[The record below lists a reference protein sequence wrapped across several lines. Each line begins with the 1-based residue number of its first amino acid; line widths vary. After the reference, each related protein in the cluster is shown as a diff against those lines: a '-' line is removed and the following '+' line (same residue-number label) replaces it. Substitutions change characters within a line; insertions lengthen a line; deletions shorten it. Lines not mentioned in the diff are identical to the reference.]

1 MRRAPTLDLN
11 AIVAAL
17 VRAVD
22 EDGDDTEPGV
32 PATLDATSA
41 LLAERGT
48 RGWTVEDVAE
58 RAGLGRA
65 TVYRRFASRDELV
78 AAAVA
83 RDARRFFTTVSD
95 AVRDVEPLEEKVV
108 QGFLEGLRL
117 ARRAPLAHLLRSDP
131 VAAMSL
137 LTSEPLLRSAAVA
150 LADRYQAL
158 LRRPLDPSGRA
169 VAESVAEG
177 LVRLG
182 LSFVLIPGPTAD
194 DDRARD
200 HLDAVIRPLL
210 QGGLRSSHR
219 R

>member
-1 MRRAPTLDLN
+1 MRKTPTLDLN
-11 AIVAAL
+11 AVVAAL
-17 VRAVD
+17 VRSVERDADPEPAV
-22 EDGDDTEPGV
+22 E
-32 PATLDATSA
+32 AALDATSA
-41 LLAERGT
+41 LLSERGT

-58 RAGLGRA
+58 RAGVGRA
-65 TVYRRFASRDELV
+65 TVYRRFASRDDLV

-83 RDARRFFTTVSD
+83 RDARRFFAAVSD
-95 AVRDVEPLEEKVV
+95 SVRAVEALEEKVV
-108 QGFLEGLRL
+108 EGFLAGLRL
-117 ARRAPLAHLLRSDP
+117 AQRAPLAHLLRTDP

-137 LTSEPLLRSAAVA
+137 LTSESLLRSAAMA
-150 LADRYQAL
+150 LADRYEAL
-158 LRRPLDPSGRA
+158 LERPLDPAGRA
-169 VAESVAEG
+169 GAESVAEG

-210 QGGLRSSHR
+210 SGGLRSSPR

>member
-1 MRRAPTLDLN
+1 VRRTPTLDLN
-11 AIVAAL
+11 AVVSAL
-17 VRAVD
+17 ILAVD
-22 EDGDDTEPGV
+22 QGGEPG
-32 PATLDATSA
+32 PAGLAALDATSA

-65 TVYRRFASRDELV
+65 TVYRRFASRDDLV

-83 RDARRFFTTVSD
+83 RDARRFFAAVAD
-95 AVRDVEPLEEKVV
+95 AVRDVEPLEEKVI
-108 QGFLEGLRL
+108 QGFLQGLRL
-117 ARRAPLAHLLRSDP
+117 AQGAPLAHLLRTDP

-137 LTSEPLLRSAAVA
+137 LTSEPLLRAAAMA

-158 LRRPLDPSGRA
+158 LRQPLDAAGREM
-169 VAESVAEG
+169 AESVAEG

-194 DDRARD
+194 EDRARD
-200 HLDAVIRPLL
+200 HLGAVIRPLL
-210 QGGLRSSHR
+210 QGGIRNSPR

>member
-1 MRRAPTLDLN
+1 MRRAPTLDLD
-11 AIVAAL
+11 AVVAAL
-17 VRAVD
+17 LLAVDQTSQPEPAVRA
-22 EDGDDTEPGV
+22 
-32 PATLDATSA
+32 ALDATSA

-58 RAGLGRA
+58 RAGVGRA
-65 TVYRRFASRDELV
+65 TVYRRFARRDDLV

-83 RDARRFFTTVSD
+83 RDAQRFFATVSD
-95 AVRDVEPLEEKVV
+95 SVRDIEPIDEKVIH
-108 QGFLEGLRL
+108 GFLEGLRL
-117 ARRAPLAHLLRSDP
+117 AQRAPLAHLLRTDP

-137 LTSEPLLRSAAVA
+137 LTSESLLRSAAIA

-158 LRRPLDPSGRA
+158 LHKPLDPAGRV
-169 VAESVAEG
+169 VAESVSEG

-182 LSFVLIPGPTAD
+182 LSFVLIPGPTAN

-210 QGGLRSSHR
+210 QGALRSSPR

>member
-1 MRRAPTLDLN
+1 MRRAPTLDLD
-11 AIVAAL
+11 AVVAAL
-17 VRAVD
+17 VLAADQPADPEPAVS
-22 EDGDDTEPGV
+22 
-32 PATLDATSA
+32 AALDATSV

-58 RAGLGRA
+58 RAGVGRA
-65 TVYRRFASRDELV
+65 TLYRRFASRDDLV
-78 AAAVA
+78 AASVA
-83 RDARRFFTTVSD
+83 RDARRFFMTVSD

-108 QGFLEGLRL
+108 QGFLAGLRL
-117 ARRAPLAHLLRSDP
+117 AQRAPLAHLLRTDP

-137 LTSEPLLRSAAVA
+137 LTSEPLLRSAAIA

-158 LRRPLDPSGRA
+158 LDQPLGPAGRA

-194 DDRARD
+194 HDRARD

-210 QGGLRSSHR
+210 SGGLRSSPR